1 MKVISN
7 NPLVI
12 EKMEN
17 TFFVEGTPLDVLL
30 EVRKHL
36 GSGDRLVS
44 MPLPANQR
52 LFMNPYRSI
61 VVDEH
66 SAGLSMKSMQ
76 LLENAIERFRMQAF
90 NRSSDAEKDF
100 ALIDLEQVLTVL
112 KVM

>member
-1 MKVISN
+1 LKAISN

-12 EKMEN
+12 EKMGN
-17 TFFVEGTPLDVLL
+17 TLFVEGTPLDVFL
-30 EVRKHL
+30 EVRNHL
-36 GSGDRLVS
+36 GSGAGLVS

-66 SAGLSMKSMQ
+66 AAGLSLKSMQ
-76 LLENAIERFRMQAF
+76 LIETAIERFRMQKF
-90 NRSSDAEKDF
+90 DRSRDAEKDF
-100 ALIDLEQVLTVL
+100 ALIDFEQVLTVL